1 MLRAREL
8 WQLHKIKVLGLHK
21 IPWRQATKENQ
32 EILTLKRVY
41 FCFFW
46 YMYPNKK
53 MWVVNDAFAKAMVQ
67 VRRKPLIFSF
77 TLLLVTLVYKKC
89 IRRLIV
95 AEALLWMLNETSAID
110 MHVLFFLSKNWTQ
123 HTLKSSIHELLPSC
137 KLDA

>member
-41 FCFFW
+41 SCFFW

-110 MHVLFFLSKNWTQ
+110 MHVLFYQRTELN
-123 HTLKSSIHELLPSC
+123 TL
-137 KLDA
+137 